1 MNLWEEILQKVE
13 SKVNRHSF
21 NTWFRPTRL
30 LFEAGNTVGVL
41 VPNAQFR
48 DWLNKHYAGIIHESL
63 DELHRP
69 DLEVVF
75 ETDAPRD
82 GASSTSASNSGS
94 NGGTAKPASDPAP
107 AGSWRTQTDEGYRRP
122 APELHTPP
130 TLNPK
135 YRFDTFVVGTS
146 NQFAHAAARAVAEAP
161 SRAYNPL
168 FIYGG
173 VGLGKT
179 HLLHAIGHHILEHAP
194 SSKLVYISA
203 EKFMNDLIN
212 AIRYDRI
219 LDFRDKHRSFDV
231 LLVDDIQFIA
241 GKERTQEEFFHTFNA
256 LYDSQ
261 KQIVLSCD
269 TLPRQIPTLEERLRS
284 RFEWGLTADIQPP
297 DLETKIA
304 ILRKKADAET
314 CVLPDNVAIFIAS
327 RIKSNIRELEGS
339 LIRLIAYASL
349 TGRPI
354 DLPLAEEVL
363 RDLLPNEDRL
373 INLDSIQKFVAD
385 HYRLKV
391 ADLKAR
397 NNAKSVALP
406 RQIAMYMGKS
416 LTKASLPDI
425 GKAFGGKHH
434 STVIHSVRKIKTLR
448 QTDPEFDKVI
458 QGFLDSFR

>member
-1 MNLWEEILQKVE
+1 MNVWEEILQKIE
-13 SKVNRHSF
+13 TKVNRHSF

-30 LFEAGNTVGVL
+30 LAETGQSLSVL
-41 VPNAQFR
+41 VPNAHFR
-48 DWLNKHYAGIIHESL
+48 DWLNKHYSGVILESL

-69 DLEVVF
+69 EVHVIFETARPDASPQEPAPSSPPPLAVLEV
-75 ETDAPRD
+75 
-82 GASSTSASNSGS
+82 
-94 NGGTAKPASDPAP
+94 
-107 AGSWRTQTDEGYRRP
+107 
-122 APELHTPP
+122 TPP
-130 TLNPK
+130 ALNPK

-146 NQFAHAAARAVAEAP
+146 NQFAHAAARAVAESP

-179 HLLHAIGHHILEHAP
+179 HLLHAIGSQILDHSP
-194 SSKLVYISA
+194 KVKMVYISA
-203 EKFMNDLIN
+203 EKFMNELIN

-219 LDFRDKHRSFDV
+219 IEFRNKHRSFDV

-256 LYDSQ
+256 LYDAQ
-261 KQIVLSCD
+261 KQIVLSSD
-269 TLPRQIPTLEERLRS
+269 APPREIPTLEERLRS
-284 RFEWGLTADIQPP
+284 RFEWGLTADIQAP

-304 ILRKKADAET
+304 ILRKKADAEA
-314 CVLPDNVAIFIAS
+314 VHLPDNVAIFIAS

-354 DLPLAEEVL
+354 DLALTQEVL
-363 RDLLPNEDRL
+363 RDVLPSEEKSL
-373 INLDSIQKFVAD
+373 NLDSIQKSVAD
-385 HYRLKV
+385 HFRLKV

-406 RQIAMYMGKS
+406 RQIAMYLSKS
-416 LTKASLPDI
+416 LTRASLPDI

-434 STVIHSVRKIKTLR
+434 STVIHSVRKIDSLR
-448 QTDPEFDKVI
+448 RSDPDFDRLI
-458 QGFLDSFR
+458 QSLSDSLR

>member
-1 MNLWEEILQKVE
+1 MDLWEELLQKIE

-30 LFEAGNTVGVL
+30 LFETGDTVGVL
-41 VPNAQFR
+41 VPNAHFR
-48 DWLNKHYAGIIHESL
+48 DWLNKHYSGVILESL

-69 DLEVVF
+69 DVSVVF
-75 ETDAPRD
+75 ETEPHETPQLPQ
-82 GASSTSASNSGS
+82 ASH
-94 NGGTAKPASDPAP
+94 TANPPVA
-107 AGSWRTQTDEGYRRP
+107 RP
-122 APELHTPP
+122 AIETPTQP
-130 TLNPK
+130 PFNPK
-135 YRFDTFVVGTS
+135 YRFETYVVGTS
-146 NQFAHAAARAVAEAP
+146 NQFAHAAARAVAETP

-179 HLLHAIGHHILEHAP
+179 HLLHAIGHQILDQSP
-194 SSKLVYISA
+194 SLKLVYISA

-219 LDFRDKHRSFDV
+219 LDFREKHRSYDV

-261 KQIVLSCD
+261 KQIVLSSD
-269 TLPRQIPTLEERLRS
+269 ALPREIPTLEERLRS
-284 RFEWGLTADIQPP
+284 RFEWGLTADIQAP

-304 ILRKKADAET
+304 ILRKKADAEA
-314 CVLPDNVAIFIAS
+314 VHLPDNVAIFIAS

-339 LIRLIAYASL
+339 LIRLVAYSSL
-349 TGRPI
+349 TGRTI
-354 DLPLAEEVL
+354 DLALTQEVL
-363 RDLLPNEDRL
+363 RDLLPNEDRV
-373 INLDSIQKFVAD
+373 INMDAIQKFVAD
-385 HYRLKV
+385 HYKLKV

-406 RQIAMYMGKS
+406 RQIAMYLSKH

-434 STVIHSVRKIKTLR
+434 STVIHSVRKIETVRK
-448 QTDPEFDKVI
+448 TDPDFDRLI
-458 QGFLDSFR
+458 QGFFDSFR

>member
-1 MNLWEEILQKVE
+1 MNLWEEILQKIE

-30 LFEAGNTVGVL
+30 LAERGQSVSVL
-41 VPNAQFR
+41 VPNAHFR
-48 DWLNKHYAGIIHESL
+48 DWLNKHYSGVILESL

-69 DLEVVF
+69 EIEVVF
-75 ETDAPRD
+75 ETARTDAAPVD
-82 GASSTSASNSGS
+82 SAASAPSTG
-94 NGGTAKPASDPAP
+94 PAFRA
-107 AGSWRTQTDEGYRRP
+107 QTLTPLDATP
-122 APELHTPP
+122 PP

-146 NQFAHAAARAVAEAP
+146 NQFAHAAARAVAESP

-179 HLLHAIGHHILEHAP
+179 HLLHAIGHQILDQNPAV
-194 SSKLVYISA
+194 KMVYISA
-203 EKFMNDLIN
+203 EKFMNELIN

-219 LDFRDKHRSFDV
+219 IEFRNKHRSFDV

-256 LYDSQ
+256 LYDAQ
-261 KQIVLSCD
+261 KQIVLSSD
-269 TLPRQIPTLEERLRS
+269 APPREIPTLEERLRS
-284 RFEWGLTADIQPP
+284 RFEWGLTADIQAP

-304 ILRKKADAET
+304 ILRKKADAEG
-314 CVLPDNVAIFIAS
+314 VSLPDNVAIFIAS

-339 LIRLIAYASL
+339 LIRLIAYSSL
-349 TGRPI
+349 TGRTI
-354 DLPLAEEVL
+354 DLSLTKEVL
-363 RDLLPNEDRL
+363 RDLLPSEEKILNM
-373 INLDSIQKFVAD
+373 DSIQKYVAD
-385 HYRLKV
+385 HFRLKV
-391 ADLKAR
+391 SDLKAR

-406 RQIAMYMGKS
+406 RQIAMYLSKS
-416 LTKASLPDI
+416 LTRASLPDI

-434 STVIHSVRKIKTLR
+434 STVIHSVRKIDALR
-448 QTDPEFDKVI
+448 RSDPEFDRLI
-458 QGFLDSFR
+458 QGLVDSLR